1 MWWRPLPVLATILVI
16 LLVHGVPVIADD
28 CGCGG
33 DSGSGDSSDGGS
45 ASGYGSSSD
54 PTALAAAGR
63 DLSVSGRYQEA
74 LEAFN
79 DSLALDPYNTQTL
92 MGKAEVLFLLQRY
105 PEAAGVYRKVVEIN
119 PRHDG
124 AYFCL
129 GNTYLVMREYQA
141 AADAYERSL
150 GIRPGNLPAAE
161 NLRVA
166 RSYLGERVP
175 TVTLVAEPSPT
186 VQQITP
192 GASTSPPREPVTTP
206 QTTRTA
212 PLLHGWIG
220 VISLAISMAV
230 ALAGERWRKGTSFH
244 E

>member
-1 MWWRPLPVLATILVI
+1 MWVRSFPVVATVLVI
-16 LLVHGVPVIADD
+16 LLAHGVPVIADD

-33 DSGSGDSSDGGS
+33 DPGSGDSSDGGA

-54 PTALAAAGR
+54 PAALAAAGR
-63 DLSVSGRYQEA
+63 DLIAGGRYEEA

-79 DSLALDPYNTQTL
+79 DSLALDPYNAQTL

-105 PEAAGVYRKVVEIN
+105 SEAATVYRKVVEIN

-129 GNTYLVMREYQA
+129 GNTYLVMKEYRA

-150 GIRPGNLPAAE
+150 GIRPAHIPAAE

-166 RSYLGERVP
+166 RAYLEERVP
-175 TVTLVAEPSPT
+175 TGTPVAEPSVT
-186 VQQITP
+186 VHQTTP
-192 GASTSPPREPVTTP
+192 GASTSLPPEPITTP
-206 QTTRTA
+206 PTTPSA
-212 PLLHGWIG
+212 PLLQGWNG
-220 VISLAISMAV
+220 VILLAISMAV
-230 ALAGERWRKGTSFH
+230 ALAGQRRIKGTLFH

>member
-1 MWWRPLPVLATILVI
+1 MWIRPQLALSTVLVI
-16 LLVHGVPVIADD
+16 LLVHGALVIADD

-33 DSGSGDSSDGGS
+33 GSGSGDSPDGGS
-45 ASGYGSSSD
+45 ASGYGSSGD
-54 PTALAAAGR
+54 PAALAAAGR
-63 DLSVSGRYQEA
+63 DLAMSGRYQEA
-74 LEAFN
+74 LEAFD
-79 DSLALDPYNTQTL
+79 DSLAIDPYNTLTL

-129 GNTYLVMREYQA
+129 GNAYLVMREYQS

-150 GIRPGNLPAAE
+150 AIRPGNLPAAE

-166 RSYLGERVP
+166 RSYLEERVP
-175 TVTLVAEPSPT
+175 AAIPAPEGSPPL
-186 VQQITP
+186 QQITP
-192 GASTSPPREPVTTP
+192 GVSESPPQDPLTTLQP
-206 QTTRTA
+206 ARPA

-220 VISLAISMAV
+220 VLSLAFSMAV
-230 ALAGERWRKGTSFH
+230 ALAGERRRMRTSFH